1 MLGGLAW
8 CRHNG
13 SVTPSAAEYPLADL
27 AVQLGAATVAG
38 WSRAEQDLA
47 ASAAAAMEAGG
58 GAYRSGRSRS
68 NACGFWDF
76 WDDRAGR
83 DDRVGRDAPAGRR
96 SGGDHAA
103 WRHARTQAGGD
114 GMAALRA
121 RIRAGEDPL
130 GQAFCRIRPPEQRR
144 SAGQTFTP
152 PAVVDSM
159 ISWADRA
166 LAPARVVDPGAGSAR
181 FLVAAG
187 RRWPEAELIGLETD
201 PLAALIGRATLA
213 AAGMAGRA
221 AIEVADYRSVRL
233 AAAPGPTLFVGN
245 PPYVRHHQVAAP
257 WKDWLRDTAARL
269 GLPASGLAGLHAHF
283 FLATALH
290 AAPGDAGALVTAA
303 EWLDVNYGGLI
314 RGLLLGPLG
323 GESIHL
329 LDPAA
334 AVFPDA
340 AATSA
345 ITCFR
350 PGSAPRAIRLR
361 QVAGVADLGALAGGT
376 PVPVTALRS
385 ASRWR
390 PLAVRP
396 PGPLRRRPEGL
407 VELGELCRVHRG
419 QVTGANR
426 VWITTGEDSRL
437 PARFLLPAVTRASEL
452 FRAGDALASSA
463 ALRRVISLP
472 ADVCALPAGE
482 RAQVAAFLDQAR
494 AAGAAES
501 YVARHRTPWWR
512 VRLAEPAPI
521 LASYMARRP
530 PAFVRNLA
538 VARHVNI
545 AHGLYPRDPLPPAA
559 LDGLAAYLRTS
570 VTAGEGR
577 LYAGGLAKFEPGD
590 MERLLVPAPGLLERQ
605 RPG

>member
-1 MLGGLAW
+1 
-8 CRHNG
+8 
-13 SVTPSAAEYPLADL
+13 VTTSSGEYALTDL
-27 AVQLGAATVAG
+27 AVRLGAAQVAG
-38 WSRAEQDLA
+38 WSSAEQNLA
-47 ASAAAAMEAGG
+47 ATAAAALAAGNAAGRG
-58 GAYRSGRSRS
+58 G
-68 NACGFWDF
+68 

-83 DDRVGRDAPAGRR
+83 PDSARRGDRGEQGDGNNGRGRDGGAGW
-96 SGGDHAA
+96 SG
-103 WRHARTQAGGD
+103 RD
-114 GMAALRA
+114 GVTGLQA

-130 GQAFCRIRPPEQRR
+130 GQEFCRIRPPEQRR
-144 SAGQTFTP
+144 GAGQTFTP
-152 PAVVDSM
+152 AAVVDSM
-159 ISWADRA
+159 ISWAGRA
-166 LAPARVVDPGAGSAR
+166 LTPARVVDPGAGSAR
-181 FLVAAG
+181 FLAAAG

-221 AIEVADYRSVRL
+221 VIEVTDYRSVRL
-233 AAAPGPTLFVGN
+233 PAAPGRTLFLGN
-245 PPYVRHHQVAAP
+245 PPYVRHHQVAAS
-257 WKDWLRDTAARL
+257 WKDWFRDTAARL
-269 GLPASGLAGLHAHF
+269 GVPASGLAGLHAHF

-314 RGLLLGPLG
+314 RALLLGPLG

-350 PGSAPRAIRLR
+350 PGSTPRAIRLC
-361 QVAGVADLGALAGGT
+361 QVAGVTGLGGLAGGT
-376 PVPVTALRS
+376 PVPVTLLRS

-396 PGPLRRRPEGL
+396 FGPRCRPDGL

-419 QVTGANR
+419 QVTGANK
-426 VWITTGEDSRL
+426 VWITVGDDSGL

-452 FRAGDALASSA
+452 FRAGDTLACSA
-463 ALRRVISLP
+463 ALRCVIDLP
-472 ADVCALPAGE
+472 ADLSALPAGE
-482 RAQVAAFLDQAR
+482 RAQVTAFLDLAR

-501 YVARHRTPWWR
+501 YVARHRSPWWR

-538 VARHVNI
+538 AARHVNI

-559 LDGLAAYLRTS
+559 LDGLAAYLRSS
-570 VTAGEGR
+570 VTTGQGR

-590 MERLLVPAPGLLERQ
+590 MERLLVPAPSLLECQ
-605 RPG
+605 PSM